1 MGRKHVSSDPRC
13 DVTAG
18 ESGKRALGPL
28 AIVAGANLP
37 VFYFYCFSIAEMQP
51 LVAVRSDA

>member
-1 MGRKHVSSDPRC
+1 MGLSWDPRC

-28 AIVAGANLP
+28 ANVAGANLP
-37 VFYFYCFSIAEMQP
+37 VFHFYCFSIAEMQP